1 MPSKQSD
8 FIILTDK
15 DAVHVWQEMEDEQWY
30 FHVVRDDTIV
40 TEDLGPFESKAWALQ
55 RALHEYLESNQ

>member
-30 FHVVRDDTIV
+30 CHVVRDDTIV
-40 TEDLGPFESKAWALQ
+40 TDNLGPFESKALALQ
-55 RALHEYLESNQ
+55 RALKEYLESNQ